1 MEVNFFH
8 VLKQL
13 NLFCNTSVNRYW
25 KKLTLSCKK
34 AKILT
39 INRKSYRLIESFLY
53 GRFLRSKISD
63 NVTCQFTFLS
73 RMSFQS
79 YILFPSPGAMGAG
92 TFILAAGYAKTAT
105 VAVTCMCI
113 GVAASGL
120 MHSGYNVNM
129 LDIAPRYACVI
140 MGLTNTVGTITGFLS
155 PMMVGY
161 ITVNKVGIKQLRT
174 RST

>member
-1 MEVNFFH
+1 
-8 VLKQL
+8 
-13 NLFCNTSVNRYW
+13 
-25 KKLTLSCKK
+25 
-34 AKILT
+34 
-39 INRKSYRLIESFLY
+39 
-53 GRFLRSKISD
+53 
-63 NVTCQFTFLS
+63 
-73 RMSFQS
+73 
-79 YILFPSPGAMGAG
+79 MGAG
-92 TFILAAGYAKTAT
+92 TFILAAGYARTAT

-161 ITVNKVGIKQLRT
+161 ITVNKVGLKHMQ
-174 RST
+174 STLTL

>member
-1 MEVNFFH
+1 
-8 VLKQL
+8 
-13 NLFCNTSVNRYW
+13 
-25 KKLTLSCKK
+25 
-34 AKILT
+34 
-39 INRKSYRLIESFLY
+39 
-53 GRFLRSKISD
+53 
-63 NVTCQFTFLS
+63 
-73 RMSFQS
+73 
-79 YILFPSPGAMGAG
+79 MGAG

-161 ITVNKVGIKQLRT
+161 ITFNKVGLKQMHLRSCMFN
-174 RST
+174 STWKLQVFVCSVF

>member
-1 MEVNFFH
+1 
-8 VLKQL
+8 
-13 NLFCNTSVNRYW
+13 
-25 KKLTLSCKK
+25 
-34 AKILT
+34 
-39 INRKSYRLIESFLY
+39 
-53 GRFLRSKISD
+53 
-63 NVTCQFTFLS
+63 
-73 RMSFQS
+73 
-79 YILFPSPGAMGAG
+79 MGAG
-92 TFILAAGYAKTAT
+92 TFILAAGYARTAT

-161 ITVNKVGIKQLRT
+161 ITVNKVGFKQIPRGCFKCLFAMSSPASDQT
-174 RST
+174 RRARSHKLNW

>member
-1 MEVNFFH
+1 
-8 VLKQL
+8 
-13 NLFCNTSVNRYW
+13 
-25 KKLTLSCKK
+25 
-34 AKILT
+34 
-39 INRKSYRLIESFLY
+39 
-53 GRFLRSKISD
+53 
-63 NVTCQFTFLS
+63 
-73 RMSFQS
+73 
-79 YILFPSPGAMGAG
+79 MGAG
-92 TFILAAGYAKTAT
+92 TFILAAGYARTAT

-161 ITVNKVGIKQLRT
+161 ITVNKVSLKQMHLRQHACPITCGCFKCLFAMSSFHRFIKRNLRLLKLT
-174 RST
+174 EKA